1 MRLIRQHFSRCVVAG
16 IVALLPIGG
25 FVLTVVYLES
35 QIANSWLKNQGF
47 YFFGLGM
54 VLAVVAIYLM
64 GLVVSTFLG
73 RWIWNSV
80 DRLLDQM
87 PLLGGLYQT
96 LKQILGYGEGPD
108 AVFRR
113 VVMIPSRDLDGDEI
127 GLVTH
132 EAPREGEGQRLTVF
146 VPSAPTP
153 TTGRLVLVDAD
164 KVRPV
169 DMSVN
174 EALKT
179 LISVGTMPVT
189 RGDSDVLL
197 TAD

>member
-1 MRLIRQHFSRCVVAG
+1 MRFIRQHFSRCIVAG

-25 FVLTVVYLES
+25 FVLMVVYLES

-47 YFFGLGM
+47 YFFGLGL
-54 VLAVVAIYLM
+54 VLAAVAIYLM

-127 GLVTH
+127 GLVTN
-132 EAPREGEGQRLTVF
+132 ESPLEGEGQRLTVF

-153 TTGRLVLVDAD
+153 TTGRLVLVDAE
-164 KVRPV
+164 KVRPIE
-169 DMSVN
+169 MSVS

-179 LISVGTMPVT
+179 LVSIGSLPEVTGNMHSVSAG
-189 RGDSDVLL
+189 
-197 TAD
+197 